1 MPPDAPSWTPPFS
14 FAERLKYVLIPPK
27 LNMWRLI
34 RKHLRKGEPELRFLP
49 QIVPKGRNAIDVG
62 ANKGIYSHLLAPLCP
77 QVEAFEPSPKIYRIL
92 TRSLPANVTP
102 HQVALSDKAGMAELI
117 VPKHASGY
125 SNQTASLNPRKRGDG
140 AGIVAVTQRT
150 MDSYGFT
157 NVGFIKIDVEGF
169 EEAVLAGAKDTIA
182 RERPVLQIELEE
194 QHTGKTIEDLIAGVC
209 AHRMAAFFLRDGVLQ
224 PISAFDP
231 DANRAAFRESS
242 SERRRLGLRYIN
254 NFIFKPL

>member
-1 MPPDAPSWTPPFS
+1 MATAPPWTPPFS
-14 FAERLKYVLIPPK
+14 VAERLKYTLIPPR

-49 QIVPKGRNAIDVG
+49 QMVPAGRNAIDVG
-62 ANKGIYSHLLAPLCP
+62 ANKGVYSHLLARLCP
-77 QVEAFEPSPKIYRIL
+77 QVEAFEPSPKIYRLL
-92 TRSLPANVTP
+92 TGYLPRNVTP
-102 HQVALSDKAGMAELI
+102 HQVALSDRAGTAELI
-117 VPKHASGY
+117 VPLHTSGY
-125 SNQTASLNPRKRGDG
+125 SNQTASLNPRKRSKG

-150 MDSYGFT
+150 LDSYGFA

-209 AHRMAAFFLRDGVLQ
+209 AHRMAAFFLQDGVLH
-224 PISAFDP
+224 PIAAFDP
-231 DANRAAFRESS
+231 AANRAAFRESS